1 MCVVDVYQ
9 TGNRKEV
16 NVSLLKQQ
24 QNVDLKK
31 TVVAYLS

>member
-9 TGNRKEV
+9 TGNSREV
-16 NVSLLKQQ
+16 NVSLLKYQ

-31 TVVAYLS
+31 TDVADLS